1 MPKATGMQYSVN
13 GEDAVNAGTKGLF
26 VLVSVRESEA
36 TPTDTEFLNFS
47 WKIKLLQKII
57 LPYCSNTYL
66 YLLVYTP
73 NDISSL

>member
-1 MPKATGMQYSVN
+1 MN
-13 GEDAVNAGTKGLF
+13 GEDAVNAGTKGLL

-36 TPTDTEFLNFS
+36 MPTDKELLNFS
-47 WKIKLLQKII
+47 WKRKLLWKSI